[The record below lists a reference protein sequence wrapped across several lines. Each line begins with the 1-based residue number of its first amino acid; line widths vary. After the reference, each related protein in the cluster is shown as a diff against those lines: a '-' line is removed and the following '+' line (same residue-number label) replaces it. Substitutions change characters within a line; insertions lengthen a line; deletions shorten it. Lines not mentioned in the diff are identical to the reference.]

1 MQPNLLIIYD
11 NPPSYRER
19 SFWSSPKEYED
30 NRLWLIREAHKI
42 ISFPALK
49 ERVANIYELFVYA
62 FEDIQVFSHPASYF
76 VSDHPA
82 YIKKPL
88 CGLTEFLL
96 ISWLS
101 WEEKWST
108 LWLKDAVRVLAMQF
122 RWFGRLFRFGASV
135 CTGMNCRMFQVRLK
149 MPCVFIPTRTMP
161 APFSSYMQYLGVA
174 FFYQAVDKPS

>member
-1 MQPNLLIIYD
+1 MEIAMQPNLLIIYD

-88 CGLTEFLL
+88 CGLIDG
-96 ISWLS
+96 ISPDIMVVVGR
-101 WEEKWST
+101 KVVNT
-108 LWLKDAVRVLAMQF
+108 LVERCCKGLGNAV
-122 RWFGRLFRFGASV
+122 
-135 CTGMNCRMFQVRLK
+135 QV
-149 MPCVFIPTRTMP
+149 VW
-161 APFSSYMQYLGVA
+161 APFPFRRECLHRYELQDVSSKIEDALR
-174 FFYQAVDKPS
+174 FYTNAHYAGSI